1 MLCPRCASDAPPG
14 AASCAVCGTPFGP
27 PCPSCGTASLPGF
40 AFCGRCGARLE
51 AERPAGQADGERR
64 QLTVMFCDLAGS
76 TGLSDRLDPEELR
89 EVVREY
95 QETCARVIDRFEGH
109 VAQYLGDGLLVYFGY
124 PRAQENDAER
134 AVSSALGILDEMA
147 ELNRRLEGRPG
158 VSLAVRIGIHTG
170 LTVVG
175 EMGGGPRRE
184 RLALGQTPN
193 VAARLQALA
202 EPDAVLISGETHRLV
217 RGLFRCEA
225 AGVRELRGVSE
236 PVEVLRVL
244 AERRLHDR
252 FALARDRGLT
262 PLAGREEVL
271 GRLEGLWERARG
283 GRLQVVLLGGEAGI
297 GKSRTLDA
305 LRDRVASDPHLEK
318 ELHCSPHYRNTAL
331 YPVTELLRSE
341 LGLDGRRSAAERL
354 DRIEAMLAEAG
365 LPGGAASVPLW
376 ASLLAIPLEGRYP
389 EPRLAPQ
396 ALRRAGMEAV
406 AAWVV
411 RLAERRP
418 LLLAAQDLH
427 WADPSTLEL
436 LDLLVR
442 LEGEARLLLVLTF
455 RPQFE
460 PSWPESDRVRSLT
473 LDRLEP
479 DHAAAMIRALAGGH
493 ALPQELVDHLAA
505 KTDGVPLFVEEL
517 TQAVLESD
525 LLRRTPAGWELAG
538 PLPSLRIPSTLQS
551 SLLARL
557 DRLPTAKEVA
567 QIGAVVGR
575 EFRRGLLDRISPV
588 AGPALDRELDRLV
601 QAGLLLCR
609 EGGDGEAYEFKHAL
623 IQDAAYES
631 LLKTARQH
639 YHGRIG
645 EVLEERYGAEDGP
658 RPELLAHH
666 YTRAARPEAAIRY
679 WHDAGRRAL
688 ERSANV
694 EAARHVRAGLEL
706 VGDVAD
712 PAERDRRELE
722 LRTVL
727 GSALMAIKGYA
738 ASEVV
743 EVFGRARE
751 LAEAVGD
758 ERRRI
763 DVLMGLV
770 RLHGALAELERAE
783 AYGEELL
790 ELATR
795 TGAEDYVL
803 EAHRFLGAITF
814 HRGALGTARGH
825 LERALELFDPARH
838 GDHAFQYNED
848 TAVFCLD
855 NLAWTLWHLGLP
867 EEAVAANDRALARAR
882 ELDHP
887 FTLAHALSFRAV
899 LFQFR
904 RDPEAA
910 LPAADEVIAASE
922 EHGFP
927 HRLAMG
933 LSVRGWALAE
943 RGSGA
948 EGIRLMEEGLARW
961 RASGAEILRPWFLV
975 RLAEAWLRE
984 GAPERAQELLDEA
997 EALGGRTGE
1006 RFHEAEL
1013 DRVRGEVVRDLEEER
1028 PRERG
1033 AGA

>member
-14 AASCAVCGTPFGP
+14 AASCAVCETPFGP
-27 PCPSCGTASLPGF
+27 PCPSCATASLPGF
-40 AFCGRCGARLE
+40 AFCGRCGARLGS
-51 AERPAGQADGERR
+51 ERPAPADDGERR

-76 TGLSDRLDPEELR
+76 TGLSERLDPEELR

-95 QETCARVIDRFEGH
+95 QDACGGVIEGFEGH

-134 AVSSALGILDEMA
+134 AVASALGILEAMA
-147 ELNRRLEGRPG
+147 ELKRRLEGRHG

-175 EMGGGPRRE
+175 EMGGGAHRE

-202 EPDAVLISGETHRLV
+202 EPDEVLISGGTHRLV
-217 RGLFRCEA
+217 RGLFRCEP

-244 AERRLHDR
+244 ADRRLQDR
-252 FALARDRGLT
+252 FSLARDRGLT

-271 GRLEGLWERARG
+271 DRLEGLWERARG
-283 GRLQVVLLGGEAGI
+283 GRLQVVLLSGEAGI
-297 GKSRTLDA
+297 GKSRALDA
-305 LRDRVASDPHLEK
+305 LRGRLAGRPHLEK
-318 ELHCSPHYRNTAL
+318 ELHCSSQYRNTAL
-331 YPVTELLRSE
+331 YPVTELLRAE
-341 LGLDGRRSAAERL
+341 LDLERNRRAPERL

-365 LPGGAASVPLW
+365 LPGGPEAVPLW
-376 ASLLAIPLEGRYP
+376 ASVLGVPLEGRYP
-389 EPRLAPQ
+389 EPRLPPQ
-396 ALRRAGMEAV
+396 AVRRASLEAV
-406 AAWVV
+406 AAWLV
-411 RLAERRP
+411 RLAEGRP

-442 LEGEARLLLVLTF
+442 LEGEAPILLVLTF

-460 PSWPESDRVRSLT
+460 PPWAESDRVHRLT

-479 DHAAAMIRALAGGH
+479 DHAAAMVRALAGGE
-493 ALPQELVDHLAA
+493 ALPEELVDHLVA

-525 LLRRTPAGWELAG
+525 LLRRTPAGLELAG
-538 PLPSLRIPSTLQS
+538 PLPSLRIPTTLQS

-567 QIGAVVGR
+567 QVGAVAGRSFPRTLLERIAPVTGPVLGR
-575 EFRRGLLDRISPV
+575 EL
-588 AGPALDRELDRLV
+588 ERLV
-601 QAGLLLCR
+601 SAGLLLR
-609 EGGDGEAYEFKHAL
+609 RDGAGGEAYEFKHAL

-631 LLKTARQH
+631 LLRTARQH
-639 YHGRIG
+639 YHGRVG
-645 EVLEERYGAEDGP
+645 EVLEERYGAADGP

-666 YTRAARPEAAIRY
+666 FTRAVRPAAAIPY
-679 WHDAGRRAL
+679 WHDAGRKAL

-694 EAARHVRAGLEL
+694 EAAHHVRAGLEL
-706 VGDVAD
+706 VGDLAD

-727 GSALMAIKGYA
+727 GSALMAVQGYA

-770 RLHGALAELERAE
+770 RLHGARAELEKAH

-790 ELATR
+790 EIAGR
-795 TGAEDYVL
+795 SGADDYVL

-814 HRGALGTARGH
+814 HRGALETARDH
-825 LERALELFDPARH
+825 LERALALFDPGRH
-838 GDHAFQYNED
+838 GVHAFLYNED

-855 NLAWTLWHLGLP
+855 NLAWTLWHLGRP
-867 EEAVAANDRALARAR
+867 GEALAASDRALERAR
-882 ELDHP
+882 ELEHP

-899 LFQFR
+899 LFQFA
-904 RDPEAA
+904 RDPGKA
-910 LPAADEVIAASE
+910 LPPAEEVIAVSE
-922 EHGFP
+922 AHGYP

-933 LSVRGWALAE
+933 LSVRGWVLAG
-943 RGSGA
+943 RGEGA
-948 EGIRLMEEGLARW
+948 DGVRLMEEGLARW
-961 RASGAEILRPWFLV
+961 RAAGAEILRPWLLV
-975 RLAEAWLRE
+975 RLAEAQLRE
-984 GAPERAQELLDEA
+984 GCPGRAMQLLDEA
-997 EALGGRTGE
+997 EAHGARTGE
-1006 RFHEAEL
+1006 GFHQAEL
-1013 DRVRGEVVRDLEEER
+1013 ERVRDEVLAALGD
-1028 PRERG
+1028 G
-1033 AGA
+1033 AGREEAG

>member
-1 MLCPRCASDAPPG
+1 
-14 AASCAVCGTPFGP
+14 
-27 PCPSCGTASLPGF
+27 
-40 AFCGRCGARLE
+40 
-51 AERPAGQADGERR
+51 
-64 QLTVMFCDLAGS
+64 MFCDLAGS
-76 TGLSDRLDPEELR
+76 VGLSERLDPEELR

-95 QETCARVIDRFEGH
+95 QEACGRVIERFEGH

-134 AVSSALGILDEMA
+134 AVASALGILEAMA
-147 ELNRRLEGRPG
+147 ELNRRLERRPG
-158 VSLAVRIGIHTG
+158 VSLAVRVGIHTG

-175 EMGGGPRRE
+175 EMGGGAHRE

-202 EPDAVLISGETHRLV
+202 EPDEVLISGGTHRLV
-217 RGLFRCEA
+217 RGLFRCEP

-236 PVEVLRVL
+236 PVEVLRVVG
-244 AERRLHDR
+244 ERRLHDR
-252 FALARDRGLT
+252 FALVRDRGLT

-271 GRLEGLWERARG
+271 GRLEALWGGARE
-283 GRLQVVLLGGEAGI
+283 GRLQVVLLSGEAGI

-305 LRDRVASDPHLEK
+305 LRGRLAEEPHVEK
-318 ELHCSPHYRNTAL
+318 ELHASPHYRYTAL
-331 YPVTELLRSE
+331 YPVTELLRAE
-341 LGLDGRRSAAERL
+341 LGLDRRRRAADKL

-365 LPGGAASVPLW
+365 LPGGAEAVPLW
-376 ASLLAIPLEGRYP
+376 ASLLGIPLEGRYP
-389 EPRLAPQ
+389 EPRLAPP
-396 ALRRAGMEAV
+396 ALRRASLLAV
-406 AAWVV
+406 VAWLVG
-411 RLAERRP
+411 LAKRRP
-418 LLLAAQDLH
+418 VLLAAQDLH

-442 LEGEARLLLVLTF
+442 FEGEAPILLVLTF

-460 PSWPESDRVRSLT
+460 PPWAGSDRVHRLT
-473 LDRLEP
+473 LDRLAT
-479 DHAAAMIRALAGGH
+479 DHAAAMIRALAGGE
-493 ALPQELVDHLAA
+493 ALPPELVDHLVA

-538 PLPSLRIPSTLQS
+538 PVPSLRIPSTLQS

-567 QIGAVVGR
+567 QVGAVVGR
-575 EFRRGLLDRISPV
+575 AFHRGLLERISPV
-588 AGPALDRELDRLV
+588 TGPPLGQELERLV
-601 QAGLLLCR
+601 GAGILLRLD
-609 EGGDGEAYEFKHAL
+609 GAGGEAYEFKHAL
-623 IQDAAYES
+623 LQDAAYDS
-631 LLKTARQH
+631 LLRTARQH

-645 EVLEERYGAEDGP
+645 DVLEERYGAGDGP

-666 YTRAARPEAAIRY
+666 FTRAARPDTAIPY
-679 WHDAGRRAL
+679 WHDAGRKAL

-694 EAARHVRAGLEL
+694 EAASHVRAGLEL
-706 VGDVAD
+706 VDGIAE
-712 PAERDRRELE
+712 PAERERRELE

-727 GSALMAIKGYA
+727 GSALMAVKGYA

-790 ELATR
+790 ETAGR

-814 HRGALGTARGH
+814 HRGALPTARGH

-838 GDHAFQYNED
+838 GDHAFLYNED

-855 NLAWTLWHLGLP
+855 NLAWTLFHLGLG
-867 EEAVAANDRALARAR
+867 EEAVAASDRGLARAR

-899 LFQFR
+899 LDQFR

-910 LPAADEVIAASE
+910 LPAADEVIDVSQR
-922 EHGFP
+922 HGFP

-943 RGSGA
+943 RGDGA
-948 EGIRLMEEGLARW
+948 PGIRLMEEGLARW
-961 RASGAEILRPWFLV
+961 RAAGAEILRPWLLV
-975 RLAEAWLRE
+975 RLAEAEL
-984 GAPERAQELLDEA
+984 GQGCPGRAAELLDEA
-997 EALGGRTGE
+997 EALGARTGE
-1006 RFHEAEL
+1006 GFHQAEL
-1013 DRVRGEVVRDLEEER
+1013 RRVRSDL
-1028 PRERG
+1028 P
-1033 AGA
+1033 